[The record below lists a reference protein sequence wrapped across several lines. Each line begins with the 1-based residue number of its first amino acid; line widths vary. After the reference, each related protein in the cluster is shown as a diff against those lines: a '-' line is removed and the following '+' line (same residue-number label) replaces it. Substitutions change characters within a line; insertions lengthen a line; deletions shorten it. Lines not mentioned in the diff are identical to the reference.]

1 MATITEQ
8 YQKALKVI
16 RSCVTPVQL
25 KGARKYMNLFF
36 AANSRPVKYSKD
48 KRVPTHP
55 SLNEYYEKL
64 KFHLWAK
71 DKSFKK
77 LKKYLD

>member
-16 RSCVTPVQL
+16 RSCETPIQWE
-25 KGARKYMNLFF
+25 GARKYVNLFF
-36 AANSRPVKYSKD
+36 AANSRPVKNSKD

-55 SLNEYYEKL
+55 SLDEYYEKL
-64 KFHLWAK
+64 KFNLWAK
-71 DKSFKK
+71 GKS